1 MAQVVSKAEGAKRT
15 RHHLRVKDK
24 STYERHSFS
33 MKTKTKIGSA
43 VMVGFAAIFA
53 FLGALKHGVADVGP
67 RCWCCHSV
75 ECFKAPC
82 PRIVSFTSVADCQRI
97 HGECYGSREEASR
110 YCDHSAVPRRPSM
123 MTCWCYIPVEC
134 FTAPCPPGRVVQTTL
149 TDCQKHGGHCF
160 GSQEEALSYRNR
172 STVHRSSRTCWC
184 CFGSGRATTRVIQ
197 TTMTECQA
205 RGGSCYQSRKDA
217 ERDCFM
223 RGEFH

>member
-1 MAQVVSKAEGAKRT
+1 
-15 RHHLRVKDK
+15 
-24 STYERHSFS
+24 
-33 MKTKTKIGSA
+33 
-43 VMVGFAAIFA
+43 MVGFAAIFV
-53 FLGALKHGVADVGP
+53 FLAILNHGVADVGP
-67 RCWCCHSV
+67 SCWCCHSV
-75 ECFKAPC
+75 ECVKAPC
-82 PRIVSFTSVADCQRI
+82 PKIVSSTSVADCQRI

-134 FTAPCPPGRVVQTTL
+134 FAAPCPPGRVVQTTQ
-149 TDCQKHGGHCF
+149 TDCQKHGGQCF

-184 CFGSGRATTRVIQ
+184 CFGSGRATTRVTQ
-197 TTMTECQA
+197 TTMADCQA
-205 RGGSCYQSRKDA
+205 RGGSCYQSRKEA